1 MVNSVCFV
9 SKNTFASAA
18 KAAGVSLREGD
29 LLTTIETTCA
39 QINIPWAP

>member
-1 MVNSVCFV
+1 MVNSVCFIG
-9 SKNTFASAA
+9 KNTVASAA

-39 QINIPWAP
+39 QGIN